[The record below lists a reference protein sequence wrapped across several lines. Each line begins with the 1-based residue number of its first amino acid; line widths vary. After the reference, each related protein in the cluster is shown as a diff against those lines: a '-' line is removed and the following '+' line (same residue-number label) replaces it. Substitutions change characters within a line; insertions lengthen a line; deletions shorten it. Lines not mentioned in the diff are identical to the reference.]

1 MADPSGGDPP
11 PEDAGEDEDFEDE
24 EAELFIGADHPAY
37 ARVQEALKRQLVRKN
52 EQRTLELREKGEELR
67 KLVKHREEVGVT
79 LYTSQQQLAKLQ
91 LQLEQ
96 LHDRFAMVRG
106 SAQET
111 EESLK
116 TATAEWEQK
125 KQEVEQ
131 ARTRVA
137 KSQDEL
143 NQLNITVRQV
153 EEYNDQMKAEIQER
167 RRATYKAE
175 DDIKSKEKVKIKQ
188 DILIDKMNEDVK
200 RLNEQKALLD
210 AQLAAQ
216 KQETEAATQT
226 LREAGKEMEAIE
238 FEKRQLSSQ
247 WKSSLLGMQRRDEAL
262 GDVLKAMEALAE
274 EELAIDNELSGLKNS
289 TRHEQERNEQL
300 TALKDRNDKE
310 TQFLQTQMTNHKQ
323 EREKLMENFSMLK
336 QTMDQHTQETQQFK
350 VQLKAQEMQQATMER
365 NCQNV
370 SREITSVVGKID
382 DEVSEQTTS
391 DRVAANS
398 QKRIKKIREEIA
410 AKEVDTQ
417 SLHNEIARVT
427 VDSLNTKAHNQMLKD
442 RQKQLSEDLGDRER
456 LIEQYEQEIRKRH
469 HQIEKKQ
476 LYVDRLNREYDEKRT
491 KLEMEAGEADVAGPQ
506 EAKLKHMK
514 KAIADLTKECADMQK
529 DWIQKQTQLLA
540 ISTETDRLKTGLND
554 QKNRKMVLDQKR
566 IRIESQLATHQKDV
580 KELENAMKHLRF
592 DMDKMSGAIVNND
605 TKSKDLANAN
615 RMMETEFVNKLK
627 EKEKQCLEVE
637 RMVEHIKEDKAQMA
651 QEVLEAERQALL
663 WERKITLEKEMQEA
677 LDPNVGQSDV
687 AAMKKEIHRM
697 ELRLEQLKRKQE
709 QMIIEMER
717 AINKRDPIQL
727 KSEPKAK
734 KTKQTQSAVSL
745 KRQVQSLKNNLKLCT
760 QATGDIDQKLSER
773 ESELSQLQ
781 QSIEQNQEDY
791 ARAERAAEQLR
802 AEVQVGQVAKQR
814 NLSAL
819 LQLQRSA
826 RRYDELSTGTGP
838 PPPGNVRAQYQE
850 EVSTKNRSV
859 DVIKTLHDAYPQ
871 LEGLWAEFYSWLGV
885 QEE

>member
-1 MADPSGGDPP
+1 
-11 PEDAGEDEDFEDE
+11 
-24 EAELFIGADHPAY
+24 
-37 ARVQEALKRQLVRKN
+37 
-52 EQRTLELREKGEELR
+52 
-67 KLVKHREEVGVT
+67 
-79 LYTSQQQLAKLQ
+79 
-91 LQLEQ
+91 
-96 LHDRFAMVRG
+96 MVRG

-116 TATAEWEQK
+116 TAAAEGEQK

-153 EEYNDQMKAEIQER
+153 EEYNEQMKAEIQER

-175 DDIKSKEKVKIKQ
+175 DDIKGKEKVKMKQ
-188 DILIDKMNEDVK
+188 DILIDKMNEDVR

-323 EREKLMENFSMLK
+323 EREKLMENFTMLR
-336 QTMDQHTQETQQFK
+336 QTMDQHTQETTQLK
-350 VQLKAQEMQQATMER
+350 VQLKQQEMQQATMDRQHMRVHQETKKLV
-365 NCQNV
+365 Q
-370 SREITSVVGKID
+370 KID
-382 DEVSEQTTS
+382 EQTSEHTTS
-391 DRVAANS
+391 DRVENNS
-398 QKRIKKIREEIA
+398 KKRVKKIQEEIA
-410 AKEVDTQ
+410 QKEVENQ
-417 SLHNEIARVT
+417 NLYNEIARVT

-442 RQKQLSEDLGDRER
+442 RHAQLANDLGDREK

-554 QKNRKMVLDQKR
+554 QKNRKMVLEQKK
-566 IRIESQLATHQKDV
+566 IRIEGSLEAQQKEI
-580 KELENAMKHLRF
+580 KELDKGMKDLRF
-592 DMDKMSGAIVNND
+592 DMDRMNGAVVKND
-605 TKSKDLANAN
+605 TKSKELANGN
-615 RMMETEFVNKLK
+615 QMMETEFVQKLK
-627 EKEKQCLEVE
+627 EIEGQCLEME
-637 RMVEHIKEDKAQMA
+637 RSVKRVKEEKSNMTS
-651 QEVLEAERQALL
+651 EVLEAERQVLL

-677 LDPNVGQSDV
+677 LDPNIGQADS

-697 ELRLEQLKRKQE
+697 ELRLEQLKRRQE
-709 QMIIEMER
+709 QMIIEMGR
-717 AINKRDPIQL
+717 AIHKRDAIAL
-727 KSEPKAK
+727 KYEPKAK
-734 KTKQTQSAVSL
+734 KNKQVTTAANL
-745 KRQVQSLKNNLKLCT
+745 KRQIQSLKNNLRLCT
-760 QATGDIDQKLSER
+760 QANTDIEQKISVA
-773 ESELSQLQ
+773 ESELEQLTKTNE
-781 QSIEQNQEDY
+781 SGNEECANLEQNAD
-791 ARAERAAEQLR
+791 ALKS
-802 AEVQVGQVAKQR
+802 EVQVRTVEKQH
-814 NLSAL
+814 NLADL
-819 LQLQRSA
+819 LKLQRA
-826 RRYDELSTGTGP
+826 GKRCDELALGTGP
-838 PPPGNVRAQYQE
+838 PPAANVRQVHSEQLALKRKIE
-850 EVSTKNRSV
+850 
-859 DVIKTLHDAYPQ
+859 DVIKVLHDAYPQ
-871 LEGLWAEFYSWLGV
+871 LEPLWAEFYSWLEV
-885 QEE
+885 QAG

>member
-1 MADPSGGDPP
+1 MADPSGGGDPP
-11 PEDAGEDEDFEDE
+11 LEDAGEDEDFEEDG
-24 EAELFIGADHPAY
+24 ELFIGADHPAY

-247 WKSSLLGMQRRDEAL
+247 GKSSLLGMQRRDEAL
-262 GDVLKAMEALAE
+262 GDVLKAMEQLAE
-274 EELAIDNELSGLKNS
+274 EELAIDNELAGLKNS

-310 TQFLQTQMTNHKQ
+310 
-323 EREKLMENFSMLK
+323 EREKLMENFTMLK

-350 VQLKAQEMQQATMER
+350 VQLKQQEMQQATMDRQHMRVHQETKKLV
-365 NCQNV
+365 Q
-370 SREITSVVGKID
+370 KID
-382 DEVSEQTTS
+382 DQTSEHTTS
-391 DRVAANS
+391 DRVENNS
-398 QKRIKKIREEIA
+398 KKRVKKIQEEIA
-410 AKEVDTQ
+410 QKEVENQ
-417 SLHNEIARVT
+417 NLYNEIARVT
-427 VDSLNTKAHNQMLKD
+427 VDS
-442 RQKQLSEDLGDRER
+442 
-456 LIEQYEQEIRKRH
+456 
-469 HQIEKKQ
+469 
-476 LYVDRLNREYDEKRT
+476 
-491 KLEMEAGEADVAGPQ
+491 P
-506 EAKLKHMK
+506 
-514 KAIADLTKECADMQK
+514 
-529 DWIQKQTQLLA
+529 
-540 ISTETDRLKTGLND
+540 
-554 QKNRKMVLDQKR
+554 
-566 IRIESQLATHQKDV
+566 
-580 KELENAMKHLRF
+580 
-592 DMDKMSGAIVNND
+592 
-605 TKSKDLANAN
+605 
-615 RMMETEFVNKLK
+615 
-627 EKEKQCLEVE
+627 
-637 RMVEHIKEDKAQMA
+637 
-651 QEVLEAERQALL
+651 
-663 WERKITLEKEMQEA
+663 
-677 LDPNVGQSDV
+677 
-687 AAMKKEIHRM
+687 
-697 ELRLEQLKRKQE
+697 
-709 QMIIEMER
+709 
-717 AINKRDPIQL
+717 
-727 KSEPKAK
+727 
-734 KTKQTQSAVSL
+734 
-745 KRQVQSLKNNLKLCT
+745 
-760 QATGDIDQKLSER
+760 
-773 ESELSQLQ
+773 
-781 QSIEQNQEDY
+781 
-791 ARAERAAEQLR
+791 
-802 AEVQVGQVAKQR
+802 
-814 NLSAL
+814 
-819 LQLQRSA
+819 
-826 RRYDELSTGTGP
+826 
-838 PPPGNVRAQYQE
+838 
-850 EVSTKNRSV
+850 
-859 DVIKTLHDAYPQ
+859 
-871 LEGLWAEFYSWLGV
+871 
-885 QEE
+885 

>member
-1 MADPSGGDPP
+1 
-11 PEDAGEDEDFEDE
+11 
-24 EAELFIGADHPAY
+24 
-37 ARVQEALKRQLVRKN
+37 
-52 EQRTLELREKGEELR
+52 
-67 KLVKHREEVGVT
+67 
-79 LYTSQQQLAKLQ
+79 
-91 LQLEQ
+91 
-96 LHDRFAMVRG
+96 MVRG

-116 TATAEWEQK
+116 TAAAEGEQK

-153 EEYNDQMKAEIQER
+153 EEYNEQMKAEIQER

-175 DDIKSKEKVKIKQ
+175 DDIKGKEKVKMKQ
-188 DILIDKMNEDVK
+188 DILIDKMNEDVR

-323 EREKLMENFSMLK
+323 EREKLMENFTMLR
-336 QTMDQHTQETQQFK
+336 QTMDQHTQETT
-350 VQLKAQEMQQATMER
+350 QLKQQEMQQATMDRQHMRVHQETKKLV
-365 NCQNV
+365 Q
-370 SREITSVVGKID
+370 KID
-382 DEVSEQTTS
+382 EQTSEHTTS
-391 DRVAANS
+391 DRVENNS
-398 QKRIKKIREEIA
+398 KKRVKKIQEEIA
-410 AKEVDTQ
+410 QKEVENQ
-417 SLHNEIARVT
+417 NLYNEIARVT

-442 RQKQLSEDLGDRER
+442 RHAQLATDLGDRER

-540 ISTETDRLKTGLND
+540 ISTETDNLKANLND

-566 IRIESQLATHQKDV
+566 IRIEGQLASQQKDV
-580 KELENAMKHLRF
+580 KELDNAMKHLRF
-592 DMDKMSGAIVNND
+592 DMDKMNGAIVHNTD
-605 TKSKDLANAN
+605 KSKELANAN
-615 RMMETEFVNKLK
+615 KMMETEFVNKLK

-709 QMIIEMER
+709 QMIMEMER
-717 AINKRDPIQL
+717 AINKRDAIQL
-727 KSEPKAK
+727 KYEPKAK

-850 EVSTKNRSV
+850 EVSTKNR
-859 DVIKTLHDAYPQ
+859 TA
-871 LEGLWAEFYSWLGV
+871 
-885 QEE
+885 